1 MGKALKVR
9 VTFSDDAGNDESLTS
24 AAMAEAKPAN
34 TPATG
39 ATGIDGSP
47 VVGQTLT
54 ATTSAIGDDN
64 GITNAV
70 FAYQWLSDDVAI
82 ESATSSTYTVAGADV
97 GKALKVRVTFSD
109 DAGNAESVTS
119 EATAAVT
126 RPLTAAIHDAPDSH
140 DGQSLFT
147 FKLRFSETP
156 KTSFSY
162 RTVRDDAFTVTD
174 GEVVKARRL
183 QPGNNIGWE
192 ISVMPDSSAT

>member
-1 MGKALKVR
+1 M
-9 VTFSDDAGNDESLTS
+9 
-24 AAMAEAKPAN
+24 
-34 TPATG
+34 
-39 ATGIDGSP
+39 
-47 VVGQTLT
+47 
-54 ATTSAIGDDN
+54 
-64 GITNAV
+64 
-70 FAYQWLSDDVAI
+70 
-82 ESATSSTYTVAGADV
+82 